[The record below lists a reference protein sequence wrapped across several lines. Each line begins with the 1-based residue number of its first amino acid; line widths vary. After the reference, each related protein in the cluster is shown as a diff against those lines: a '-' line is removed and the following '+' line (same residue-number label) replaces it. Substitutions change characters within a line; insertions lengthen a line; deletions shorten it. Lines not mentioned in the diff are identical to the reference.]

1 MFKNP
6 RLYGVIA
13 GELRNMGGAKAR
25 FAELQ
30 RKKEVLEMEL
40 NAIEDRKKNSRPAQ
54 LQSDIDTYKQ
64 VELFFFFLNY
74 NILWIPWKSWNFIDR
89 Q

>member
-64 VELFFFFLNY
+64 VELFFFLNY